1 MQKPEINSMDMEMAN
16 IEIVVKLLSFM
27 QLNISMLLGRHLR
40 RHDIFTCSDRT
51 RHGTLISSSFTN
63 QKEPIYRNKSR

>member
-40 RHDIFTCSDRT
+40 RHDIFT
-51 RHGTLISSSFTN
+51 
-63 QKEPIYRNKSR
+63 